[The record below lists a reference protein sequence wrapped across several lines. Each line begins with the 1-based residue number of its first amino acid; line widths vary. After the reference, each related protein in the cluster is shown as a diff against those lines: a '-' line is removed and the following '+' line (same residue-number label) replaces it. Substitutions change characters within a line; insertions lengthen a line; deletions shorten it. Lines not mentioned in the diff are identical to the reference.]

1 MCKLAYEVKSHRKVR
16 PFAKDWINLG
26 GDLLKAFEIILKSP
40 VVICEI
46 PATLYSRIATKS
58 GMGAISPCV
67 PPAQAEVLLWEV
79 PLWKHFKSF
88 KWQLCLPVALTVEI
102 KCSTEL
108 IRQTNL
114 TWKPCYVTFCL
125 FCGSAAVKIL
135 QRVFF
140 LKSLYDPQRE
150 STTWLFFFIPLV
162 RGWSQQAV
170 WVLPKVVCSG
180 SRRMCDLL
188 PFCRYMRLLLG
199 SPSIAF
205 E

>member
-26 GDLLKAFEIILKSP
+26 GDLLKAFVIVLEFP
-40 VVICEI
+40 VVICVI

-58 GMGAISPCV
+58 GMGAISPRV
-67 PPAQAEVLLWEV
+67 PPAQAGVLLWEV

-108 IRQTNL
+108 ICQTNL
-114 TWKPCYVTFCL
+114 TWKPHVMWLFCL

-150 STTWLFFFIPLV
+150 STTWLFFFLSFPLSMV
-162 RGWSQQAV
+162 GPSRQCGYCPTLS
-170 WVLPKVVCSG
+170 VLEASLRVTCCLFVG
-180 SRRMCDLL
+180 IWD
-188 PFCRYMRLLLG
+188 F
-199 SPSIAF
+199 F
-205 E
+205 